1 MVFGHKIPDT
11 DAVCGAIVR
20 AWELK
25 QRGQHATPYRLG
37 VLNKETEYVLN
48 KFSVDSP
55 QLLSALPPCSRVAI
69 VDTNNPQELLDGLDQ
84 SEITSVV
91 DHHKL
96 CGLHTDKP
104 IEIDIRP
111 LCSTGSILYARM
123 KTAKIKP
130 TKTMAGLMLSCI
142 LSDSLEFRSPTTTE
156 IDKVYAKELSK
167 LCGVKIKPHAEA
179 MFAAKADIGHLSPKE
194 VVMMDS
200 KTFNIGGRKIRVSV
214 VETTNPSTALRQ
226 KEALL
231 DAMTLIQQM
240 ETLDDML
247 FFVVN
252 ILENE
257 AVYVSFSSTADAL
270 IAKAWNLEI
279 SSDGMTVIPG
289 VVSRKAQIIPSLE
302 LAARKK

>member
-1 MVFGHKIPDT
+1 
-11 DAVCGAIVR
+11 
-20 AWELK
+20 
-25 QRGQHATPYRLG
+25 
-37 VLNKETEYVLN
+37 
-48 KFSVDSP
+48 
-55 QLLSALPPCSRVAI
+55 
-69 VDTNNPQELLDGLDQ
+69 
-84 SEITSVV
+84 
-91 DHHKL
+91 
-96 CGLHTDKP
+96 
-104 IEIDIRP
+104 
-111 LCSTGSILYARM
+111 
-123 KTAKIKP
+123 
-130 TKTMAGLMLSCI
+130 MAGLMLSCI